1 MHQWP
6 VGQGTRRH
14 WLSAHW
20 TRNQWGVRGALAVA
34 MAGMA
39 TLHTRHAVLRC
50 RTYLLLGWA
59 PSRRVH
65 TGTAPRAKL
74 PSLYFASAIGLLP
87 PQTQLR
93 ELIPLA
99 ISVTSRWLRHY
110 KVSRSL
116 DVPGRPARPSSV
128 ATAGRA
134 AARPPRDVLRPHP
147 PPTQLGAVIWRLV
160 SPDLTH
166 HSLTNR

>member
-116 DVPGRPARPSSV
+116 DVPGRRASPPRAGRPHVLQGTSSDLTRRQPSSERSS
-128 ATAGRA
+128 G
-134 AARPPRDVLRPHP
+134 
-147 PPTQLGAVIWRLV
+147 GSCRLI
-160 SPDLTH
+160 
-166 HSLTNR
+166 